1 MGKILVTGASGD
13 IGKKTLR
20 HLLKLKPAGQLAGLV
35 RDPAKAQ
42 DLAALGIELRQG
54 DYLDKASL
62 PAAFAGVD
70 KIMLTST
77 HAFTPRNEAHGN
89 VIDAAAAAGVKHM
102 VFMPIFRRP
111 GSTFTMKE
119 ITEEDIF
126 TVGKLK
132 ASGMAW
138 TLVQHPPFMDVLS
151 FYVGMKATETGVRVP
166 AGNGKFA
173 AATRDDLAAA
183 HAAILAGKG
192 HEGKTYTLTGSP
204 GVSFPDIAKILTKLT
219 GREVPYI
226 AISDNEYLKILSGN
240 GLPDFVP
247 PFILKWVQGMA
258 AGEWQEQGNDLEKLL
273 GRKPETA
280 TDYLRDQYLP
290 KATAPAPAP

>member
-1 MGKILVTGASGD
+1 MGKILVTGASGNL
-13 IGKKTLR
+13 GRKTLQ
-20 HLLKLKPAGQLAGLV
+20 HLLKLKPANQLAGLV

-62 PAAFAGVD
+62 EPAFAGID

-77 HAFTPRNEAHGN
+77 HAFTPRNQAHGN
-89 VIDAAAAAGVKHM
+89 AIDAAAAAGVKHM

-111 GSTFTMKE
+111 GSTFVMKE
-119 ITEEDIF
+119 ATEEDIF

-138 TLVQHPPFMDVLS
+138 TLAQHPPLMDVIG
-151 FYVGMKATETGVRVP
+151 FYVGMKASETGVRVP

-173 AATRDDLAAA
+173 PATRDDLAAA

-192 HEGKTYTLTGSP
+192 HEGKAYTLTGSP

-219 GREVPYI
+219 GREVPYV
-226 AISDNEYLKILSGN
+226 AISDDEYLKSLSGA

-280 TDYLRDQYLP
+280 AEYLKNEYLP
-290 KATAPAPAP
+290 KATAPAP

>member
-1 MGKILVTGASGD
+1 MTKILVTGASGD
-13 IGKKTLR
+13 IGRKTLR
-20 HLLKLKPAGQLAGLV
+20 HLLKLKPANQLVGLV

-62 PAAFAGVD
+62 PAAFKGIE
-70 KIMLTST
+70 KLMLTST

-89 VIDAAAAAGVKHM
+89 VIEAAAAAGVRHLL
-102 VFMPIFRRP
+102 FMPIHRNA

-132 ASGMAW
+132 ASGLAW
-138 TLVQHPPFMDVLS
+138 TLAEHPPFMDVLG
-151 FYVGMKATETGVRVP
+151 FYVGLKAYETGVRVH
-166 AGNGKFA
+166 AGAGKFA

-183 HAAILAGKG
+183 HAKILAGNG
-192 HEGKTYTLTGSP
+192 HEGKSYNLAGDP
-204 GVSFPDIAKILTKLT
+204 AVSFQDIAKILTKLT

-226 AISDNEYLKILSGN
+226 AVSDDEYLKILADG
-240 GLPDFVP
+240 GLPDFIP
-247 PFILKWVQGMA
+247 PFIRKWVQGMA
-258 AGEWQEQGNDLEKLL
+258 AGEWQDTPGDLEKLI
-273 GRKPETA
+273 GRKPTTA
-280 TDYLRDQYLP
+280 EEYFRSEYLP
-290 KATAPAPAP
+290 QTTAPAP